1 MKGSK
6 IFIDTNILVYAKI
19 DDGQDKHK
27 LALDFINSNES
38 EIIISAQVLNELY
51 IAIYKFFKN
60 DSSTRNALNSLIT
73 DCRVAPITLQT
84 SQVAW
89 EIKEKHKFSY
99 WDSLIIS
106 SALENECEFLYT
118 EDLQDGQI
126 INSRLTIKNPLKS
139 NV

>member
-1 MKGSK
+1 MKDSK

-27 LALDFINSNES
+27 QALDFINSNES

-51 IAIYKFFKN
+51 IALYKFFKN
-60 DSSTRNALNSLIT
+60 DSSTRNALTSLIT
-73 DCRVAPITLQT
+73 DCQVAPITLQT
-84 SQVAW
+84 SQAAW
-89 EIKEKHKFSY
+89 EIKEKYKFSY

-139 NV
+139 KV

>member
-1 MKGSK
+1 MRDSK

-19 DDGQDKHK
+19 DDGSEKHTQ
-27 LALDFINSNES
+27 ALDFINSNES
-38 EIIISAQVLNELY
+38 EIIISAQVLNELF
-51 IAIYKFFKN
+51 IALYKFFKN
-60 DSSTRNALNSLIT
+60 DLSTRNALTSLIT
-73 DCRVAPITLQT
+73 DCQIAPITLQT
-84 SQVAW
+84 SQAAW

-126 INSRLTIKNPLKS
+126 INSRLTIKNPLNNK
-139 NV
+139 V